1 MSLEKHLPLI
11 KNLFTEK
18 ILSGIT
24 TTGVDIIKDDK
35 KLKPLL
41 AKVHG
46 FLPLPV
52 RLVVGEDSFVKF
64 CLTHKKSLFPA
75 QSKPVKKVVAK
86 KAAPKKIAAKKT
98 AKKK

>member
-1 MSLEKHLPLI
+1 MSLEEYLPLI
-11 KNLFTEK
+11 KKQFAEK
-18 ILSGIT
+18 ILPGIA
-24 TTGVDIIKDDK
+24 TTGVDLIKDDK

-75 QSKPVKKVVAK
+75 QSKPVKKVTAK